1 MYSMVQNWDAAG
13 SGTITI
19 CYRMSPNLFCGRDN
33 KEYRPYS
40 ASTLSDSTNSEAV
53 QSFQLIGVVAVEL
66 TRPPNFT
73 LQLVI
78 MREIYQ
84 FVKCNMKT

>member
-1 MYSMVQNWDAAG
+1 
-13 SGTITI
+13 
-19 CYRMSPNLFCGRDN
+19 MSLNLFVEDIPEN
-33 KEYRPYS
+33 KTYS
-40 ASTLSDSTNSEAV
+40 TSTLSDSTDSDAV

-78 MREIYQ
+78 MCEIYQ
-84 FVKCNMKT
+84 FVECNMKT